1 MKLTTQLFS
10 TLFVLLTI
18 LPLRVDAHPHS
29 WITLKTEFMLDEK
42 GRLTELQQH
51 WEFDVYFSMMTLAD
65 IMNENE
71 DQKKGLEQLAKDMVN
86 NLRSYDYFSELK
98 IDNQP
103 VALTKPSDYS
113 LTTAFKEG
121 QQQLTLNMRFKL
133 TDTRPIERKTLSWRV
148 FDPTYY
154 IDMRHHKTSQVLI
167 HKKNATECSTSI
179 ELPEP
184 SDEMIDYASSL
195 DRSKKDTEGLGAY
208 FAEKVL
214 IHCL

>member
-18 LPLRVDAHPHS
+18 LPLRVDAHLHS

-65 IMNENE
+65 IMNEYE

-86 NLRSYDYFSELK
+86 NLRSYDYFSELN

-103 VALTKPSDYS
+103 V
-113 LTTAFKEG
+113 G
-121 QQQLTLNMRFKL
+121 QQKQPVHP
-133 TDTRPIERKTLSWRV
+133 TRKFEN
-148 FDPTYY
+148 DPGSA
-154 IDMRHHKTSQVLI
+154 MHFPKHGR
-167 HKKNATECSTSI
+167 
-179 ELPEP
+179 LPRWGARPTKSEYP
-184 SDEMIDYASSL
+184 SEHL
-195 DRSKKDTEGLGAY
+195 PDRDPVAAWL
-208 FAEKVL
+208 
-214 IHCL
+214 